1 MANAERTLSRE
12 RQAAEATARRRHL
25 SVTVGLTVLTSVVY
39 AGVALMTAG
48 RLPAV
53 MATHF
58 DLTGRPD
65 GFMATTAAL
74 FVQGLFVLG
83 VPLAL
88 LAVFSAGQWWRGEL
102 ARSMSATIAGL
113 SASLTTLF
121 VTLTLAHVGVENA
134 DEVTLR
140 AATAL
145 LALAAGVVVALL
157 TALILPKPLPRL
169 PAPPVTPMAIA
180 PTDRVSWFGKA
191 HTGPTAL
198 AAIGLGIVVIVA
210 AALATGVVWLWL
222 LVVLLVIL
230 ILGITS
236 FDLNVDARGVAW
248 RAALGLP
255 RGRVKLSEITDVS
268 VIEVNPGDFGGYGVR
283 VVPGRLGLI
292 TRSGSALLVA
302 HGKRELVVTV
312 DDAFTA
318 ASVLE
323 GLRGRGPTGPVTV
336 Q

>member
-1 MANAERTLSRE
+1 MANHEGTLIPE

-25 SVTVGLTVLTSVVY
+25 LVTVGLTALTAIAY
-39 AGVALMTAG
+39 LAATFIAAPK
-48 RLPAV
+48 LPAI
-53 MATHF
+53 MAIHF
-58 DLTGRPD
+58 DIAGRPD
-65 GFMATTAAL
+65 GFMKTPTAL
-74 FVQGLFVLG
+74 LMQGVFVLG
-83 VPLAL
+83 LPLAL
-88 LAVFSAGQWWRGEL
+88 LLVFAAGRWWRGEL
-102 ARSMSATIAGL
+102 ARSMSATIVGL

-121 VTLTLAHVGVENA
+121 VALTVAHIGVTDA
-134 DEVTLR
+134 TEVSLSG
-140 AATAL
+140 ATAL
-145 LALAAGVVVALL
+145 LALAVGAGTALL
-157 TALILPKPLPRL
+157 AALVLPKPLPRQ
-169 PAPPVTPMAIA
+169 PSPPVAPMAIS
-180 PTDRVSWFGKA
+180 PTGRVSWFGKA
-191 HTGPTAL
+191 HTGTMAL

-222 LVVLLVIL
+222 LVALFVLL

-236 FDLNVDARGVAW
+236 FDLTVDARGVTW

-255 RGRVKLSEITDVS
+255 RGRVKLSEITGVS
-268 VIEVNPGDFGGYGVR
+268 VIEVSPGDFGGYGVR

-312 DDAFTA
+312 DDALTA

-323 GLRGRGPTGPVTV
+323 GLRGREAAGSATV